1 MMVWG
6 FIPIG
11 SLAAGF
17 IANVLGPQAA
27 TLTGALILVSIGT
40 GAVFFC
46 KELWQ
51 HNSETTAI
59 YKERTAVIPHPISYK
74 VDPNTETA

>member
-1 MMVWG
+1 MIVWG
-6 FIPIG
+6 FIPVG

-17 IANVLGPQAA
+17 IANTLGPQVA
-27 TLTGALILVSIGT
+27 TLTGALILVSIVT

-51 HNSETTAI
+51 HESETTAI
-59 YKERTAVIPHPISYK
+59 YREQYIIAENRVSSKASPT
-74 VDPNTETA
+74 TETV